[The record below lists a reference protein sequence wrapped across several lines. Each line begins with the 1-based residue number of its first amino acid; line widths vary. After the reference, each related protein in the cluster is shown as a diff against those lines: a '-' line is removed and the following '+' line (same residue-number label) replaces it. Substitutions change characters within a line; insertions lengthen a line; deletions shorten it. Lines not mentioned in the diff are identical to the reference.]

1 MKNIFSLVFRTIPY
15 ILLGSCVIT
24 FFGGMMIY
32 GQDFSRVFNG
42 WLMDYSIGT
51 FILGMVL
58 LISQFTNIL
67 MGLGLLIFFIM
78 LGISIIYS
86 DKADWAGCGLPVSV
100 FFLVGW
106 IVWFSWGADKVRNQ
120 KLLKNGISAPAV
132 IVSYVRTGTNT
143 KVNTDYPRYGVKL
156 VIEVH
161 PKNSPYFSSKAEA
174 MLAEHEIANITD
186 GMPVTVRYDPKN
198 KDKVAIESW

>member
-1 MKNIFSLVFRTIPY
+1 
-15 ILLGSCVIT
+15 
-24 FFGGMMIY
+24 MIY